1 MPTELINAL
10 IAAGVVLLTAS
21 ITGVITWSQIQR
33 ERKKWLIDLKT
44 AYSVLIRMTM
54 KQKMGR

>member
-44 AYSVLIRMTM
+44 AYSVLIRMM
-54 KQKMGR
+54 LKQKMGR